1 MNETIGSFHFHSDFD
16 SGNLAKVVINEKNDN
31 EFHLWTLPDC
41 ANTPYENGNRTW
53 FYFGVKG
60 PCDTVVKF
68 NIMNL
73 NRQAK
78 LYSQGMKPLFKVHPH
93 QEQWERIKDK
103 PICSMEDQSFVLSFK
118 FTMPSQEN
126 STVYFAFCYPYSYS
140 DLLFDLDTLDTR
152 FSAKEGN
159 IYFGREL
166 LCNSLDQRRVDL
178 VTVTRNGDENRRD
191 KPVVFVSARV
201 HPGET
206 PSSFVLNGFLDFIL
220 KEDDIR
226 AQKLRENFIFLLVPM
241 LNPDGVY
248 RGHYRTDSRGV
259 NLNRVYLETDAI
271 LHPTIAATKQLLLD
285 LAKEELVMETNS
297 MSTLEKKVKETLLV
311 QTDDSNCKD
320 DSVTLW
326 PLSFKDDGGRT
337 NFAGLQFPNTSDETT
352 LSLSSSTILSGSTLE
367 GAEEGDV
374 SAQYFDVA
382 PATSCPAAA
391 PSTKSRLFAYID
403 LHGHASKRGIFIYG
417 NHFKDANQQVECLL
431 LPKLI
436 SLNSQHFDFWA
447 CNFSE
452 KNMRQRDKRDGLSK
466 EGSGRVAVSKLTGIP
481 RSYTLECNYN
491 TGRMRNILSPL
502 PTDKFPLFH
511 ATTGD
516 AKDEERLDGST
527 LSRRRTVSAGPSLT
541 DAFAPPVPY
550 SEQSFKEVGEAIAV
564 SLLDLIGANPMSR
577 LPQSTYGDVDGAR
590 QWIRLH
596 CLGQRRFPFVE
607 ADADEESTCSHLP
620 SSSTTSNFLQ
630 QVSHRDSMAYPA
642 TSTAT
647 TGDLATTV
655 MSLSL
660 PAKRLSPGKRLPK
673 SGEKTNRVRVRKP
686 WPGSPRM
693 KESPNQSPKQQGP
706 STVDFAPSSPSYQL
720 FPKVKS
726 PPSARRIPRKKSLR
740 KAKVQPLVKKD
751 GMIEVEL
758 NATFHATS
766 PSSPPKQLLK
776 RKRRK
781 SRTQSVSESSKEKR
795 KFKGSPVA
803 VAAVAAA
810 VVAASDNNSTEVDYP
825 QPSTSASTRI
835 QTKSVMV
842 KKKKLLKK
850 RNATSVLQKKKR
862 INLIIE

>member
-1 MNETIGSFHFHSDFD
+1 MRVHLKKGFHSLTIQLCLSVQIHDVKFYHSITWTFNPKVEPCPVFILAEETSVKLEQISPNYYHFQFVPKAYNIPPHYPIHLRIGMNETIGSFHFHSDFD

-337 NFAGLQFPNTSDETT
+337 NFAGLQFPNTSDETP

-630 QVSHRDSMAYPA
+630 QV
-642 TSTAT
+642 
-647 TGDLATTV
+647 TTV
-655 MSLSL
+655 
-660 PAKRLSPGKRLPK
+660 
-673 SGEKTNRVRVRKP
+673 
-686 WPGSPRM
+686 
-693 KESPNQSPKQQGP
+693 
-706 STVDFAPSSPSYQL
+706 
-720 FPKVKS
+720 
-726 PPSARRIPRKKSLR
+726 
-740 KAKVQPLVKKD
+740 
-751 GMIEVEL
+751 
-758 NATFHATS
+758 
-766 PSSPPKQLLK
+766 
-776 RKRRK
+776 
-781 SRTQSVSESSKEKR
+781 
-795 KFKGSPVA
+795 
-803 VAAVAAA
+803 
-810 VVAASDNNSTEVDYP
+810 
-825 QPSTSASTRI
+825 
-835 QTKSVMV
+835 
-842 KKKKLLKK
+842 
-850 RNATSVLQKKKR
+850 
-862 INLIIE
+862 